1 MAEWGFLTNHA
12 RVLLHI
18 AHDPGARLRD
28 IAASLGITERRA
40 HGIITDL
47 AEAGYVITRKDGR
60 RNRYQIQAH
69 LPVPEPGT
77 REPAVGEVVAL
88 FAARHRAE
96 TAPPRPVT
104 VISAAPARRKVPDL
118 AGRQHPGKETQP
130 GPSQS

>member
-18 AHDPGARLRD
+18 ARDPDARLRD

-47 AEAGYVITRKDGR
+47 AKAGYVITQKDGR

-88 FAARHRAE
+88 FAARRRAE
-96 TAPPRPVT
+96 TG
-104 VISAAPARRKVPDL
+104 PAQSN
-118 AGRQHPGKETQP
+118 GRDASDHDASTRDASGA
-130 GPSQS
+130 SQAQTL

>member
-1 MAEWGFLTNHA
+1 MTDWGFLTNHA

-18 AHDPGARLRD
+18 AHDPDARLRD

-47 AEAGYVITRKDGR
+47 TEAGYVITHKDGR

-88 FAARHRAE
+88 FTGQPE
-96 TAPPRPVT
+96 TGTGLVQA
-104 VISAAPARRKVPDL
+104 SDDDAGDARRAQTP
-118 AGRQHPGKETQP
+118 
-130 GPSQS
+130 